1 VVEIP
6 DFDRITKLPAVPR
19 STGSETGYA
28 VANPTIAIT
37 RMSAGIHTRVTLD
50 VQIPLILLSTIRCIP
65 SAIVIFSYLKSDL
78 KLTHFILDG
87 GDKYMPGISNFSFKI

>member
-28 VANPTIAIT
+28 VANPTIASTKKNESINTLVFDVNRSVDFVVST
-37 RMSAGIHTRVTLD
+37 RDFCSAPPGVTR
-50 VQIPLILLSTIRCIP
+50 
-65 SAIVIFSYLKSDL
+65 SAFAFS
-78 KLTHFILDG
+78 
-87 GDKYMPGISNFSFKI
+87 